1 MNITQAITLDL
12 AKQTAPVCICA
23 KQGDEKSRM
32 IRITLVRDGEPYAPP
47 SGASAAFRAQ
57 KPDGTMVLNS
67 AVVAPDG
74 TVTVELTRQTLAVA
88 GSVTADVYLTDSAGA
103 VLSSASFVIHVE
115 PAPNGV
121 QADSEN
127 EFLHLS
133 ALVGRAE
140 QAAIRAEGA
149 VQDALHP
156 QRRDNPHGV
165 TAAQV
170 GAATSAALN
179 AHSDDRSNPHGV
191 TAAQA
196 GAAPAGFGLGADS
209 VSVDSWEN
217 ATQNG
222 FYKSNKGTPDGDG
235 NYWHGIVVNYS
246 GVLCNQLVWKTWG
259 TGSVMATRRINNSI
273 RTEEWE
279 WLDPPMSAG
288 VKYRT
293 TQRYQGKPVYTKLI
307 DCGTLPYNTRKKCE
321 LRRNRDHGDPHCRQ
335 HQRRRQFPQICWH
348 RQHPQ
353 IWIGEHRYTGEMA
366 DNHQSVMDRES
377 TSKLRAPPRS
387 GTPNDP
393 AGTFFPR
400 AHTIKEE
407 V

>member
-32 IRITLVRDGEPYAPP
+32 IRITLVRDGEPFAPP

-103 VLSSASFVIHVE
+103 MLSSASFVIHVE

-165 TAAQV
+165 TAEQV

-196 GAAPAGFGLGADS
+196 GAAPAGYGLGADS
-209 VSVDSWEN
+209 VSVDSWDD
-217 ATQNG
+217 ATKNG
-222 FYKSNKGTPDGDG
+222 YYKSSKGTPDGDG

-273 RTEEWE
+273 PEEWE
-279 WLDPPMSAG
+279 WLDPPMAAG

-307 DCGTLPYNTRKKCE
+307 DCGTLPYNTRKNVSYGE
-321 LRRNRDHGDPHCRQ
+321 TGITVIRIAASTNDGAS
-335 HQRRRQFPQICWH
+335 FP
-348 RQHPQ
+348 RFVGTGNTPSFTVSA
-353 IWIGEHRYTGEMA
+353 YSGEM
-366 DNHQSVMDRES
+366 QIITSGMDRES
-377 TSKLRAPPRS
+377 ASKVYAQIWY
-387 GTPNDP
+387 T
-393 AGTFFPR
+393 
-400 AHTIKEE
+400 K
-407 V
+407 

>member
-32 IRITLVRDGEPYAPP
+32 IQITLVRNGEPYEPP

-88 GSVTADVYLTDSAGA
+88 GSVTADVYLTDSAGS

-115 PAPNGV
+115 PAPSGV
-121 QADSEN
+121 QTDSEN

-165 TAAQV
+165 TAEQV
-170 GAATSAALN
+170 GAATSAALD
-179 AHSDDRSNPHGV
+179 AHSDDRSNPHRV

-196 GAAPAGFGLGADS
+196 GAAPAGYGLGEGS
-209 VSVDSWEN
+209 QLQGSSMW
-217 ATQNG
+217 NG
-222 FYKSNKGTPDGDG
+222 SGFFRTSEGTPNGINIYGCQVDLWGDG
-235 NYWHGIVVNYS
+235 KYRSLYGNNASDAYGSELHRTDIN
-246 GVLCNQLVWKTWG
+246 
-259 TGSVMATRRINNSI
+259 GSVG
-273 RTEEWE
+273 EWE
-279 WLDPPMSAG
+279 WVNPPMMAG
-288 VKYRT
+288 VEYRT
-293 TQRYQGKPVYTKLI
+293 TQRYLGKPVYTKLI
-307 DCGTLPYNTRKKCE
+307 DCGTLPYNSRKNVSYGE
-321 LRRNRDHGDPHCRQ
+321 TGITVIRIAASTNDGAS
-335 HQRRRQFPQICWH
+335 FP
-348 RQHPQ
+348 RFVGTGNTPSFTVST
-353 IWIGEHRYTGEMA
+353 YSGEM
-366 DNHQSVMDRES
+366 QIITSGMDRES
-377 TSKLRAPPRS
+377 ASKVYAQIWY
-387 GTPNDP
+387 T
-393 AGTFFPR
+393 
-400 AHTIKEE
+400 K
-407 V
+407 